1 MEVFVKKIVYD
12 FKNHKD
18 FEKVCE
24 CAYEHLQEQYTINQ
38 KQELADIQSQIDDGF
53 IDSIEEAD
61 RKYNLTFDDY
71 AKTKT
76 FNYRRMEL
84 INDFMR
90 EYLNLPKSALVD
102 VPAVDMSG
110 VSLVGVKR
118 ALFDKFGI
126 EADSCEYNKPSLKD
140 IMTAK
145 TDSMV
150 NDMITKDGFSEFIKL
165 KARISNYS
173 IMNTLLVYAQ
183 MPDATIVMGAKEWQN
198 HGRKVTAELK
208 DAIAITY
215 CGKKDLKSKTEI
227 KEYADYCA
235 KIYHWDAKHK
245 ENYIKKCLDM
255 LDKNKVVQV
264 GKFFGT
270 TYVYDV
276 SQTEVIDKSK
286 DDIKL
291 FVDRLNSLN
300 SSLDDYDNKMLA
312 LSKAYG
318 SSAPAFNSSLPESRQ
333 VYEQAVAFC
342 DKYLTEKPESINGI
356 KSFEVLD
363 GNFHKLETLVA
374 ASAISTHAGV
384 DCSQQASLD
393 IANIISAQKMDISKE
408 SFATCMNQKS
418 LFEKS
423 FDRGFKL
430 AKTIIE
436 KYDKALSELEKDK
449 SVTAGK
455 DIAEVKKDDV
465 ER

>member
-318 SSAPAFNSSLPESRQ
+318 SGAPAFNSSLPESRQ

-449 SVTAGK
+449 NITADK